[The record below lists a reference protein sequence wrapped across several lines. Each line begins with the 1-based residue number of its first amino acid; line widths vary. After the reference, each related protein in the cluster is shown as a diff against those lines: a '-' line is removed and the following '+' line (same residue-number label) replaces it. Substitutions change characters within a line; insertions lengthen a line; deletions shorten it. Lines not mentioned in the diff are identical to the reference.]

1 MGKRNLIRHFAEKLA
16 LAVLTIFVVATFN
29 FFLIRFMPGDPL
41 EHLVGEEDYLYLTSA
56 HPEVLEELEVE
67 YGLDGSL
74 WEQYTN
80 YLGRLIHGDLGQS
93 YQNKVPVLTLILQRL
108 GRTFRL
114 LLPAIALSAVVGI
127 FLGAAAG
134 WRAGSHLDR
143 WISRLSLMVYSV
155 PGYCLGMLGLMVF
168 CFWLGVAPSGGMAS
182 GGLTGAA
189 YWKDALWHMALPVG
203 VLTVSKS
210 AYVLQMMRS
219 SVVEAKDADYA
230 LVARTKGLGGGRI
243 LFRHVL
249 PNAALP
255 MITIITMEVGFIVS
269 GSMMIEQIFNWDGM
283 GLLVYRAI
291 GGNDYPVLQGS
302 LLVLTVCVVLANLLS
317 DVLCALVDPRIQDGM
332 WHE

>member
-1 MGKRNLIRHFAEKLA
+1 M
-16 LAVLTIFVVATFN
+16 TIFVVATFN

-67 YGLDGSL
+67 YGLDGNL

-80 YLGRLIHGDLGQS
+80 YLGRLLHGDLGQS

-127 FLGAAAG
+127 FLGAVAG
-134 WRAGSHLDR
+134 WRAGSRLDR
-143 WISRLSLMVYSV
+143 WISRLSLVVYSV

-182 GGLTGAA
+182 GGLTGVA

-210 AYVLQMMRS
+210 AYILQMMRS